1 MSSTVYVVQQT
12 MKKGPS
18 GLVPAF
24 DLTPALAYGD
34 IELLLDSATSVGIA
48 VKPIL
53 RTLRDKLRNFSD
65 DDYILPVGDPI
76 AMALAINVAL
86 EYNDGRAKV
95 LRWDRREKGYVK
107 LQVEL

>member
-1 MSSTVYVVQQT
+1 MSKVYVVQQT
-12 MKKGPS
+12 MKKGPGG

-24 DLTPALAYGD
+24 DLTPAIAYGD
-34 IELLLDSATSVGIA
+34 IELLLESSTLVGIA
-48 VKPIL
+48 VKPVL
-53 RTLRDKLRNFSD
+53 RTLRDKLRDFSD

-76 AMALAINVAL
+76 AMALAINVAM
-86 EYNDGRAKV
+86 EYNNGRAKV